1 MRESEG
7 KGKVVILKSKERG
20 RRVIFKK
27 EREGQSGNF

>member
-20 RRVIFKK
+20 RRVILKR
-27 EREGQSGNF
+27 ERGLK